1 MSHWIE
7 GKVTGKRQWSERLF
21 SLQVD
26 APALTFV
33 AGQFARLA
41 LPAPPG
47 SKEPMLGRPYS
58 FVNPPDRAPHEF
70 YFNVLPEGPL
80 SPRLAALEPGA
91 PLWLLER
98 ANGFFSMP
106 EVPSAAVLWCLATGT
121 GIGPFLSILRT
132 ADPWEKFE
140 RVVLVHAVRYGQDL
154 SYREVI
160 AEIATARAGRFAFA
174 PFVSRETDRSALS
187 GRIPD
192 AIRDGR
198 LEAWTGLP
206 LTAENAHAML
216 CGNPDMVRDTQG
228 VLESRGMKRHRRREP
243 GHYTVETY
251 W

>member
-7 GKVTGKRQWSERLF
+7 GKVTGKRQWTERLF

-140 RVVLVHAVRYGQDL
+140 RVVLVHAVRFAQDL
-154 SYREVI
+154 SYRDVI
-160 AEIATARAGRFAFA
+160 AEIAQRARDDSPLRRSSAARPIAARWPAGYRMRSATV
-174 PFVSRETDRSALS
+174 VSRHGPACL
-187 GRIPD
+187 
-192 AIRDGR
+192 
-198 LEAWTGLP
+198 
-206 LTAENAHAML
+206 
-216 CGNPDMVRDTQG
+216 
-228 VLESRGMKRHRRREP
+228 
-243 GHYTVETY
+243 
-251 W
+251 

>member
-1 MSHWIE
+1 
-7 GKVTGKRQWSERLF
+7 
-21 SLQVD
+21 
-26 APALTFV
+26 
-33 AGQFARLA
+33 
-41 LPAPPG
+41 
-47 SKEPMLGRPYS
+47 
-58 FVNPPDRAPHEF
+58 
-70 YFNVLPEGPL
+70 L
-80 SPRLAALEPGA
+80 SPRLAALEAGA

-140 RVVLVHAVRYGQDL
+140 RVVLVHAVRYAQDL

-160 AEIATARAGRFAFA
+160 AEISTARAGRFAFA
-174 PFVSRETDRSALS
+174 PFVSREPDRGALS

-192 AIRDGR
+192 AVKDGR

-228 VLESRGMKRHRRREP
+228 VLELRGMRRHRRREP